1 LISVIFGRHTH
12 LGLVKV
18 LCSRATVD
26 LYQILLRSLEK
37 NRQRPRLKDAG
48 IQIVANDT
56 IDLLFRDDSE
66 KSEK

>member
-12 LGLVKV
+12 LGLVNV